1 MNKNTH
7 VIFGTGPL
15 GMALLRELKLRGVQD
30 IRMVNRSG
38 QLPGDDKVQVIRG
51 DASQGSD
58 AIEICKDASV
68 VYHCAQPG
76 YLNWPKQ
83 FPALTKGILEG
94 AAAANAK
101 LIYADNLYMYGR
113 VNTPLKES
121 LPYRAEGEKGKTR
134 ARMAEELM
142 NAHKIGKVRVAIG
155 RASDFYGPG
164 VLKQSFMGERVFG
177 FALSGKSVDVLGN
190 VDVPHTYTYIDDF
203 ARGLATLGQEDRAL
217 GEVWHIPSADTITT
231 RQLLQ
236 LLFDELGSD
245 CKVRTSS
252 RGVVSI
258 LSLFHPMMKEIKEIF
273 YEFERPFVVDHIKFV
288 REFGDHATTPHKEAV
303 RHTVSWY
310 RNILAKKNGKQ

>member
-1 MNKNTH
+1 M
-7 VIFGTGPL
+7 IFGTGPL

-51 DASQGSD
+51 DASQGSN

-113 VNTPLKES
+113 VNTPLKEN
-121 LPYRAEGEKGKTR
+121 LPYRAEGKKGITR
-134 ARMAEELM
+134 ARMAKELM
-142 NAHKIGKVRVAIG
+142 KAHKIGNVRLAIG

-177 FALSGKSVDVLGN
+177 FALSGKPVDVLGN
-190 VDVPHTYTYIDDF
+190 LDVPHTYTYIDDF

-236 LLFDELGSD
+236 LLFDELESD
-245 CKVRTSS
+245 CKVRASS

-273 YEFERPFVVDHIKFV
+273 YEFERPFVVDHSKFV
-288 REFGDHATTPHKEAV
+288 REFGDHSTTTHKEAV
-303 RHTVSWY
+303 RQTISWY
-310 RNILAKKNGKQ
+310 RNWVKRG